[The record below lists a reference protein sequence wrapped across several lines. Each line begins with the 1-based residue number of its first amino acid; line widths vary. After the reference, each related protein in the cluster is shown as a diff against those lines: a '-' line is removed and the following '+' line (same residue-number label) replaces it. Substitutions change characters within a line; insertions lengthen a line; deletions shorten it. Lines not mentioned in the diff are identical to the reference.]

1 MKEFI
6 KSHRA
11 LTITLVSVFAVAVFV
26 AAGVAAILPHGSRV
40 AYGVSTDGISL
51 GGMTKDEITK
61 ELDGNGFYDGVEL
74 TFVGE
79 PDTEVVS
86 GADIELAVD
95 AEATA
100 EKALKMCRSES
111 FFENIKSAV
120 KLRIRGGSIAPVPS
134 VNREKLGEIIY
145 SRGVRKNGE
154 MQDVSAESVSDTE
167 ILLKAGTRGQKRNV
181 DEEIAAVLLCIENG
195 DCNEIRLPLSIAEPR
210 VIDAETVASM
220 VNVEPQNAEY
230 SLENNELYIKEEV
243 VGVKLADDAI
253 DEKVKLLNS
262 GEDVVITVERV
273 MPEVSAS
280 SIKGKIFSE
289 VLSKFTSSYASSSA
303 NRAFNVARAA
313 SSINGTILM
322 PGEVFSYNSAIGNPS
337 LANGYKMATVYA
349 DGKQK
354 EGVGG
359 GVCQVSSTL
368 YSAVLY
374 ADLQIVERRSHS
386 LTVAYVPKGQDATVV
401 YGGQDFKFKNNTDFP
416 IKIEATASKG
426 VCSVRILGTKAVGNK
441 KVEII
446 NSINSTISPT
456 VNETRDTSL
465 PVGTRKVTS
474 SGKTG
479 YNVSSVR
486 VVYENGKEVRRER
499 LTNSSYR
506 MVPTEVTV
514 GAAEPVSTNEPSE
527 PAVKPTEAPTVPTPT
542 PSAEPSSTPSASP
555 SEQLPTDAPLP
566 SSTPDTAVNEQ
577 QNNSEVE

>member
-26 AAGVAAILPHGSRV
+26 VAGVAAILPHGSRV

-74 TFVGE
+74 TFVDE
-79 PDTEVVS
+79 PNTEVVS

-181 DEEIAAVLLCIENG
+181 DEEIATVLLCIENG

-313 SSINGTILM
+313 VSINGTILM

-527 PAVKPTEAPTVPTPT
+527 PAVKPTEAPAVPTPT

-566 SSTPDTAVNEQ
+566 LSTPDTAVNEQ